1 LIFNQTSEKD
11 FINFQ
16 SLKGVSVMKK
26 SNFHFL
32 GICLAV
38 FLVVGSTSAY
48 AVTISYV
55 NNSPSIASQYFQ
67 MIDPSWYYNSGF
79 EGGAKAAG
87 NSLDNARVYLWDN
100 TGFFQMMKWDA
111 GAPVDALIV
120 YPDIEHGNTQGDLL
134 QWSLWGSNAPAE
146 DPSAW
151 TLLWDPTAA
160 SGSNANDIT
169 AIAANG
175 AAISATIYRQT
186 NPGIGTIVGD
196 GFGDSFT
203 IVFTLSESYQYFGI
217 RSSTLDPGKD
227 PEINAVAAAVP
238 EPGILILLGISM
250 ASIVGLRRWWKE

>member
-1 LIFNQTSEKD
+1 MIFNQTSEKD

-26 SNFHFL
+26 SHFHFL

-48 AVTISYV
+48 AVTISYL
-55 NNSPSIASQYFQ
+55 NNSPPIASQYLQ
-67 MIDPSWYYNSGF
+67 MIDPSGYYY
-79 EGGAKAAG
+79 GAKADG
-87 NSLDNARVYLWDN
+87 NSLDNARIYLWDDK
-100 TGFFQMMKWDA
+100 GYFQMMKWDA
-111 GAPVDALIV
+111 GSPVNAVIV
-120 YPDIEHGNTQGDLL
+120 YPDIEHGNTAADLL
-134 QWSLWGSNAPAE
+134 QWSLWGSNATAE
-146 DPSAW
+146 NTSAW

-175 AAISATIYRQT
+175 SAISATIYRQT
-186 NPGIGTIVGD
+186 NPGIGTVVGD

-203 IVFTLSESYQYFGI
+203 IAFTFPVSYQYFGI

-227 PEINAVAAAVP
+227 PEINAVAAVP

-250 ASIVGLRRWWKE
+250 ASVVGLKRWWKE